1 VRPDGPGGVRAGD
14 GVLGHYAAFTTLFER
29 RQRVH
34 TRIRRIPP
42 FTIART
48 ACRFGS
54 NRRALT
60 LWAWLFCRPTT
71 GVLPQISQCFA
82 INSPSS
88 RISKYIGRLRDD
100 QTRRIGRS
108 ARGLGGL
115 AFAGA
120 YEAFQHVEQR
130 PLVCRLEFVDVA
142 RCLLDSSEH

>member
-1 VRPDGPGGVRAGD
+1 
-14 GVLGHYAAFTTLFER
+14 
-29 RQRVH
+29 
-34 TRIRRIPP
+34 
-42 FTIART
+42 
-48 ACRFGS
+48 
-54 NRRALT
+54 
-60 LWAWLFCRPTT
+60 LFCRPTT

-130 PLVCRLEFVDVA
+130 PPVCRLEFVDVA
-142 RCLLDSSEH
+142 RCLLDSSDHDGGVPPERSAAAFARFYEDLSESRREPLRAL